1 MDEINR
7 RVATSL
13 RRLRRE
19 KGFTLEELARRS
31 GVSRAML
38 SQIESTKVNPTIAVV
53 WKISAGLG
61 VSFADL
67 LGPEAQ
73 ATVEVLRV
81 AEARYLWS
89 QDKTFRSRPLVTNVP
104 GHKVELYEIWLA
116 PRAGHP
122 AEPHPPGSHEFLS
135 VLTGRCRLEVAGEPY
150 ALDEGDG
157 IVFLA
162 DRPHHYQNPA
172 PKEFLGHSLILYGGK

>member
-1 MDEINR
+1 VDEINR
-7 RVATSL
+7 RVAASL

-19 KGFTLEELARRS
+19 KGLTLEELAQRS

-61 VSFADL
+61 VPFADL
-67 LGPEAQ
+67 LGPAEA
-73 ATVEVLRV
+73 APVEVLRV

-122 AEPHPPGSHEFLS
+122 AEPHPRGSREFLS
-135 VLTGRCRLEVAGEPY
+135 VLEGKLRLEVGGEPF
-150 ALDEGDG
+150 ALVAGDG
-157 IVFLA
+157 VVFLA
-162 DRPHHYQNPA
+162 DQPHHYQNTAAQP
-172 PKEFLGHSLILYGGK
+172 FLGHSLILYGP